1 MSALKIYTSSWRAQL
16 PDSIQKV
23 GISRGT
29 PRGYPA
35 GYRMLSAFKPGPW
48 FKSVP
53 PTEYV
58 IRYYEEILQRADIKM
73 VLDRL
78 HEMQGD
84 KEGVALL
91 CFETPPFR
99 LTPDRNGKRN
109 WCHRRI
115 AASWIEQQTGEE
127 VPEYAGPDLI
137 VGDSVPTGA
146 DMSAWIDLTRRSG
159 SL

>member
-35 GYRMLSAFKPGPW
+35 GYRMLS
-48 FKSVP
+48 
-53 PTEYV
+53 
-58 IRYYEEILQRADIKM
+58 DIKM

-127 VPEYAGPDLI
+127 VPEYVGPDLI